1 MFDLSHDLDPITP
14 SGGELL
20 AEIGIDAR
28 HIRDALADEPSPAL
42 PRPRGPGER
51 GLEGSERTVNGA
63 GAGERSSGP
72 GRSHSIVINQH
83 EQET

>member
-28 HIRDALADEPSPAL
+28 HLRDALADDLVRRCPEAPAN
-42 PRPRGPGER
+42 RSWMEAR
-51 GLEGSERTVNGA
+51 EG
-63 GAGERSSGP
+63 
-72 GRSHSIVINQH
+72 
-83 EQET
+83 